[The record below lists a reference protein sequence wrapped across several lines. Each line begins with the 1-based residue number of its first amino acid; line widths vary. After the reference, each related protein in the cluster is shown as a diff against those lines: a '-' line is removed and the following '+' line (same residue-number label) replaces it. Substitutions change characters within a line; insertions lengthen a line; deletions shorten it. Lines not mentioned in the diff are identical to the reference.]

1 MENLTLAKF
10 FEKSARNFS
19 DQDLDV
25 IERAFKFA
33 LISHEGQKRK
43 SGQPYFTHCYATASN
58 LLNWGLDAETIAA
71 GFIHDVAEDTSIEID
86 EIRKKFGE
94 NIAFLVDGVTKLGK
108 IRYSGQEKNV
118 ENLRKMF
125 LAMAED
131 IRVVLIK
138 MADRLH
144 NIQTLKYLSSDK
156 QYANALET
164 LEIYAPIANRLEMGE
179 LKGSLEDLCFPYV
192 YPEEYQKLLGQSKE
206 KYQGIQELVEK
217 IKPIIEKELAKE
229 KIQPVSIHS
238 RAKHLYSLYKKLQA
252 DRIQGDFSKIFDF
265 AAVRIIVSTI
275 EECYA
280 VLGIIHRMWKPFP
293 GLIKDYI
300 AIPKPNGYQSI
311 HTTVFGPDGI
321 IFEVQIRTVKM
332 HEESENGIAAHWAYA
347 EQGKKA
353 TGGLSGQKKYA
364 WIKQL
369 KDWQNS
375 ISDSDEFME
384 NLRIDFF
391 QDRIFVFTPKGE
403 VIDLPEG
410 ATPVDFAYSVHTDIG
425 NHCTGTKVSGKMVAL
440 DTKLKN
446 WDIVEIITA
455 KNKKPSEGW
464 LNFAKTAQARSK
476 IRVALGL
483 GKKDH
488 LG

>member
-1 MENLTLAKF
+1 MYILTIEDFLKEGEKDFNETDREIIEKAFDFAK
-10 FEKSARNFS
+10 KA
-19 DQDLDV
+19 
-25 IERAFKFA
+25 
-33 LISHEGQKRK
+33 HEGQKRK
-43 SGQPYFTHCYATASN
+43 SGEPFFIHAYNTGVT
-58 LLNWGLDAETIAA
+58 LMKWGLDPETVCA
-71 GFIHDVAEDTSIEID
+71 GLLHDVAEDTPVGI
-86 EIRKKFGE
+86 KKIKEEFGE

-108 IRYSGQEKNV
+108 IKYSGQEKNV

-144 NIQTLKYLSSDK
+144 NMRTLEYLMPDRR
-156 QYANALET
+156 YAIALET
-164 LEIYAPIANRLEMGE
+164 LEIYAPIANRLEMGK
-179 LKGSLEDLCFPYV
+179 LKGTLEDLCFPYV
-192 YPEEYQKLLGQSKE
+192 YPEEYKKLLEQSKE
-206 KYQGIQELVEK
+206 RYKGVQDLVEK
-217 IKPIIEKELAKE
+217 IKPIIEKELEKE
-229 KIQPVSIHS
+229 GIQPVSIHS
-238 RAKHLYSLYKKLQA
+238 RTKHLYSLYKKLQTE
-252 DRIQGDFSKIFDF
+252 RIKGDFNKVFDF
-265 AAVRIIVSTI
+265 AAVRIIVGNI

-280 VLGIIHRMWKPFP
+280 TLGVIHRMWKPLP

-311 HTTVFGPDGI
+311 HTTVFGPDGV

-332 HEESENGIAAHWAYA
+332 HEEAENGIAAYWAYS

-375 ISDSDEFME
+375 ISDSNEFME
-384 NLRIDFF
+384 NLKIDFF

-410 ATPVDFAYSVHTDIG
+410 ATPVDFAYNIHTDVG
-425 NHCTGTKVSGKMVAL
+425 NHCMGAKVGGKMVAL
-440 DTKLKN
+440 NTILKN

-455 KNKKPSEGW
+455 KNKKPSTGW
-464 LNFAKTAQARSK
+464 LDFAKTSQARSK
-476 IRVALGL
+476 IRVALGM

-488 LG
+488 L